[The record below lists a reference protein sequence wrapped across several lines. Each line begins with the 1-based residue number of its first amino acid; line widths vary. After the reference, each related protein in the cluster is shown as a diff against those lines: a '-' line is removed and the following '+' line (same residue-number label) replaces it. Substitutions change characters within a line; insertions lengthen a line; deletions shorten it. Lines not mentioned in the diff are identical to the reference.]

1 MKAES
6 LPRPIKRKSLPALNK
21 TGEGRGQRKASQN
34 DEAELSGQR
43 QHQQPFA
50 QLSVLSL
57 KRASYGFHHRSWLCC
72 SPISLGVLGH
82 PSKC

>member
-6 LPRPIKRKSLPALNK
+6 LPRSIKRKSLTALNK
-21 TGEGRGQRKASQN
+21 TGEGRGQRKPSQN
-34 DEAELSGQR
+34 NEAELSGQR
-43 QHQQPFA
+43 QRQQPFA

-57 KRASYGFHHRSWLCC
+57 KRAGYGFHHRSWLCR